1 MVSPTNAAADILSCL
16 AAADQN
22 VHVSLLNA
30 RDVFDFFHRF
40 DQHIQKMSDHLSKIK
55 FDGDDPVYVN
65 LTLLTLAQ
73 RQMRNA
79 FIALL
84 RCQSY
89 DALLSFRPAVEAA
102 IFAYRI
108 FERKELGKVWVQ
120 RQEDFKTFSKEFR
133 FAPLPERMP
142 NREALDQYLDGLNDY
157 RSHPNILYLAGWF
170 EKTDGRLQLNY
181 FDMEKVWWPALF
193 AFISTAIRVI

>member
-1 MVSPTNAAADILSCL
+1 
-16 AAADQN
+16 
-22 VHVSLLNA
+22 
-30 RDVFDFFHRF
+30 
-40 DQHIQKMSDHLSKIK
+40 
-55 FDGDDPVYVN
+55 
-65 LTLLTLAQ
+65 
-73 RQMRNA
+73 
-79 FIALL
+79 
-84 RCQSY
+84 
-89 DALLSFRPAVEAA
+89 RPAVEAA

-181 FDMEKVWWPALF
+181 FDMEKVCWPALF
-193 AFISTAIRVI
+193 AFISTAIRVIEVFRAVFSSDAKIFLADSEAEFTSFKVEFEKLRKKYEPKLAESLRAG